1 MQMLSCKKKEN
12 GFYVGDDPHNPLA
25 EITYHLRDQRTIL
38 IDHTYVSDI
47 LRGQGV
53 GGSLVRK
60 VAELARMEN
69 KKIIPLCPYAKRVM
83 IQNPDYLDVL
93 AEEEI

>member
-1 MQMLSCKKKEN
+1 MLSCKKKEN
-12 GFYVGDDPHNPLA
+12 GFYVGEDPYNPLA
-25 EITYHLRDQRTIL
+25 EITYHPRDVQTLI
-38 IDHTYVSDI
+38 IDHTYVSDM

-53 GGSLVRK
+53 GSSLVRK

-69 KKIIPLCPYAKRVM
+69 KKIIPLCSYAKRVM
-83 IQNPDYLDVL
+83 IQNPDYQDVL